1 MDVMTKL
8 CKSTG
13 ITPPKT
19 SSSSSNNQSHKYPMD
34 EEKLFNRYPLPVGLI
49 RNVVGCL
56 ISDDIYQQ
64 SSAYPNIEHRSIR
77 LSRQA
82 SMLYVILF
90 FDPIVLQEHNAQLR
104 EIVDKYFHDN
114 WVIHIYAGMTCDLS
128 LEWMRFDAAKLA
140 LANVLSIDN
149 VKRMHITN
157 AKLIGQCMAEL
168 RAYLTMGILTDS
180 FVLDNRHDLLNCLRR
195 CNIAIR
201 WRVLHRRTGN
211 ATYHPIVCA
220 SALSTTDPK
229 LEGAFAVNDTHLVS
243 LILLTSQLEL
253 QLKDIF
259 RELLEKKESIW
270 ISCRTQ
276 ACDIMND
283 LAEYFKGDLTLARV
297 SRHDGLMEWFRSM
310 AGEIADLAYESGD
323 HFTVTGRKIQLCIEC
338 LQEVEQYD
346 LVDRDVQVK
355 AFLQESRAM
364 LLQMARAVGINE
376 DICEDIRW
384 ISDMSYGVESMK
396 SYTSIIHSRISKD
409 PSNVSLLQ
417 GFFLKLSSSLDQ
429 PVERLK
435 QLNSPEVAKVTGYYS
450 SQLTSFVRAVLEIV
464 PLSVFKI
471 IVQMSDIIERRLQ
484 PLPSKVQAD
493 KVLAYAQPG
502 ERYKLAMMCHE
513 ISIFADGK
521 TCL

>member
-1 MDVMTKL
+1 
-8 CKSTG
+8 
-13 ITPPKT
+13 
-19 SSSSSNNQSHKYPMD
+19 
-34 EEKLFNRYPLPVGLI
+34 
-49 RNVVGCL
+49 
-56 ISDDIYQQ
+56 
-64 SSAYPNIEHRSIR
+64 
-77 LSRQA
+77 
-82 SMLYVILF
+82 
-90 FDPIVLQEHNAQLR
+90 
-104 EIVDKYFHDN
+104 
-114 WVIHIYAGMTCDLS
+114 
-128 LEWMRFDAAKLA
+128 
-140 LANVLSIDN
+140 
-149 VKRMHITN
+149 
-157 AKLIGQCMAEL
+157 
-168 RAYLTMGILTDS
+168 
-180 FVLDNRHDLLNCLRR
+180 
-195 CNIAIR
+195 
-201 WRVLHRRTGN
+201 
-211 ATYHPIVCA
+211 
-220 SALSTTDPK
+220 
-229 LEGAFAVNDTHLVS
+229 
-243 LILLTSQLEL
+243 
-253 QLKDIF
+253 
-259 RELLEKKESIW
+259 
-270 ISCRTQ
+270 
-276 ACDIMND
+276 MND
-283 LAEYFKGDLTLARV
+283 LAEYFKGDQTLARV

-435 QLNSPEVAKVTGYYS
+435 QLNSPEVAKVTDYYS